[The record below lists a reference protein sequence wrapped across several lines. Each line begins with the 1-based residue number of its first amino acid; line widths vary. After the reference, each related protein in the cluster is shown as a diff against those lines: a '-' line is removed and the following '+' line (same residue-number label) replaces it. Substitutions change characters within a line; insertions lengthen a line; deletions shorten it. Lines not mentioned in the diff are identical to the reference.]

1 MYTVS
6 LEAARVNAKLS
17 QREAAAKLGIN
28 VTTLSNWERGKT
40 SPDADKFKQLC
51 ALYHCPIDL
60 IFLGKKLT

>member
-17 QREAAAKLGIN
+17 QRDAAEKLGIN
-28 VTTLSNWERGKT
+28 VATLSNWERGKT

-51 ALYHCPIDL
+51 ELYRCPIDL
-60 IFLGKKLT
+60 IFLGKKFT